1 MTLTQRLLSLSG
13 IAVIAMAGVGAV
25 AAIVVG
31 TSIWLGVPLGLN
43 LPVPPQTLVIGGMFL
58 AVPIA
63 MAGYG
68 MLWLAAWMR
77 DHN

>member
-1 MTLTQRLLSLSG
+1 MNLTQRLLTLSG
-13 IAVIAMAGVGAV
+13 IAVIAMAGIGAV
-25 AAIVVG
+25 AAILLG
-31 TSIWLGVPLGLN
+31 TSLWLGVPLDLD

-68 MLWLAAWMR
+68 MLWLAGWMR